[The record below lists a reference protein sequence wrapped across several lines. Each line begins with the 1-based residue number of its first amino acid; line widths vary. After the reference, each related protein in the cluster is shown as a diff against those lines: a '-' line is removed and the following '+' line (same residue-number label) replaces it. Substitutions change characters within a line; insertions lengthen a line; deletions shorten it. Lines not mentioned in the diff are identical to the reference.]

1 MQKAFL
7 DDAMTKCLKQSKLN
21 HLSVFNF
28 KCNAMCDFFLWC
40 KIVLGENVHNL
51 LSII

>member
-28 KCNAMCDFFLWC
+28 KCNAMCDFFSMVQNSFRRKC
-40 KIVLGENVHNL
+40 
-51 LSII
+51 S